1 MPPHQRLTT
10 LGGTTMFTV
19 VSPMGKPCSRG
30 TLTQRGPRH
39 RASTLGRVGGGVLEA
54 PAPQPAPSRRVMDPS
69 GRHRAHAGPLPLG
82 RHLHRWMLIWCW
94 GDGVPKCAP
103 VRGGGWAEGPPEP
116 LTSCPSCS
124 PAPARPHV
132 SSQGLSWKFALWTCG
147 SCLQGAVSCAPL
159 SLGLGRGRGR
169 GCF

>member
-54 PAPQPAPSRRVMDPS
+54 PAPSQLPAGGSWILLAATGRMLDPCPW
-69 GRHRAHAGPLPLG
+69 ADTFT
-82 RHLHRWMLIWCW
+82 
-94 GDGVPKCAP
+94 DGC
-103 VRGGGWAEGPPEP
+103 
-116 LTSCPSCS
+116 
-124 PAPARPHV
+124 
-132 SSQGLSWKFALWTCG
+132 
-147 SCLQGAVSCAPL
+147 
-159 SLGLGRGRGR
+159 
-169 GCF
+169 